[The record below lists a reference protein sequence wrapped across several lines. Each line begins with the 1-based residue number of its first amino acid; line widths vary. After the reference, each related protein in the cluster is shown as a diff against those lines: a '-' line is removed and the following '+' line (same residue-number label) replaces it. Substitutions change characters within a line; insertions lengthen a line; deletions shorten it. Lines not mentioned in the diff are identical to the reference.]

1 MVSLI
6 LLLSSIGTI
15 ALVVLCTSISIL
27 FPVPTPT
34 PVPVQVPII
43 VPGYVEP
50 VVPTSTENLIASTVL
65 TALTENELC
74 NGVAQEVP
82 DELRAEIVRQSVFVL
97 RQNEKSEDEIRQAME
112 QYFALSGEEL
122 DRILNEPVS

>member
-1 MVSLI
+1 MLKRLAAVCQRPDKKKAVLQMVSLI

-27 FPVPTPT
+27 FPVPTLT

-43 VPGYVEP
+43 VPGYAEP
-50 VVPTSTENLIASTVL
+50 AVPTSTENLIASTVL

-74 NGVAQEVP
+74 NGGAQEVP

-97 RQNEKSEDEIRQAME
+97 CQN
-112 QYFALSGEEL
+112 
-122 DRILNEPVS
+122 